1 MKDLQEK
8 SIKMEK
14 ELTEK
19 NTLIVNLKEEKNVLL
34 EMRNNDTSAQ
44 IP

>member
-1 MKDLQEK
+1 
-8 SIKMEK
+8 MEK